1 MPMSG
6 DDYPIPDGPV
16 ENPGLW
22 RGNELAASGAYVQRI
37 DGDAVAELGRALGAA
52 KDRGHDGPGFGKD
65 DFPLPGL
72 SGLLE
77 GILNE
82 LETGR
87 GFVVLRGF
95 PAADYGEAD
104 TQMIFWGLG
113 QHLGTPNSQNAD
125 GHLLGHVRDLGFDVN
140 DTKVRNYQ
148 TTAEL
153 RLHNDL
159 CDVLG
164 LMCLRPAKSGGRS
177 RLASVPAIS
186 NSMLAERPDLLRE
199 LYRPMCIDRRG
210 EAGRPDEDDRP
221 WYVMPVFN
229 YHAGLISARF
239 PPRAYYDSAQRF
251 DGVPPLTAAQTE
263 ALDLLEETARRPE
276 NSFSYDLEPG
286 DIQFANN
293 YCIFHAR
300 TDFEDF
306 PEPDRKRH
314 MLRLWLSTPNSRP
327 LPPWFEKRFGSVA
340 PGVARGGIYPWRGL
354 EAAS

>member
-1 MPMSG
+1 MRT
-6 DDYPIPDGPV
+6 DDYPMPAGLLD
-16 ENPGLW
+16 NPGLW
-22 RGNELAASGAYVQRI
+22 CGDELAESGAYLRRL
-37 DGDAVAELGRALGAA
+37 DGDAIAALDRALRAA
-52 KDRGHDGPGFGKD
+52 KESGHTAPDFARA
-65 DFPLPGL
+65 DFPLPELDGL
-72 SGLLE
+72 IGD
-77 GILNE
+77 ILDE

-87 GFVVLRGF
+87 GFSVLRGF
-95 PAADYGEAD
+95 PAADYDEAD
-104 TQMIFWGLG
+104 MRMIFWGLG
-113 QHLGTPNSQNAD
+113 RHLGIPNPQNAD

-140 DTKVRNYQ
+140 DPKVRNYQ

-177 RLASVPAIS
+177 RLASVPAIV
-186 NSMLAERPDLLRE
+186 NSMMAERPDLLRE
-199 LYRPMCIDRRG
+199 LFRPMCIDRRG

-221 WYVMPVFN
+221 YYVMPVFN
-229 YHAGLISARF
+229 WHAGLISARF
-239 PPRAYYDSAQRF
+239 PPRAYYESAQRF
-251 DGVPPLTAAQTE
+251 EGVAPLTPAQAE
-263 ALDLLEETARRPE
+263 ALDLLEETAKRPE
-276 NSFSYDLEPG
+276 NSFAYDLEPG

-300 TDFEDF
+300 TDFEDY
-306 PEPDRKRH
+306 PEPERKRH

-340 PGVARGGIYPWRGL
+340 PGAARGGIYPWRQQ